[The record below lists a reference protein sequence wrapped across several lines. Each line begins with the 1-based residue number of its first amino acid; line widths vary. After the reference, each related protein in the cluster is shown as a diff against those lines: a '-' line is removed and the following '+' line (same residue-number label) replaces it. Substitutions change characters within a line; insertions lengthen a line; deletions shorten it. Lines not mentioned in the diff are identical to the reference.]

1 MKCLPKSTRLMHQIC
16 TFFKEQHLK
25 DVIVVSIGFLLLF
38 TAYGGLQN
46 LQSSLNVEEGLGV
59 LSLSIIYGTLLLSS
73 MFLPPIIIKTIGCKW
88 AIVAAMCCYI
98 TYTVG
103 NFYPSRYT
111 LIPTAFILGLGG
123 GPLWTSKST
132 YLTVIGN
139 KYAEKAGKL
148 GKDIVNQYFGIFFL
162 IFQLSGVFGNL
173 ISSLIFGH
181 NSTKVEILNSSAYAH
196 CGAGDCPGAFTS
208 NNSTE
213 SHHPAKILVY
223 TLLAVYTGCGILAVA
238 LTAIFLG
245 GQTTEDKNQ
254 SFCTTFLA
262 TFYHLRDKRQCLLIP
277 LTMFVGLEVAFI
289 SSEYTKSYITCVLGI
304 QFVGYVMICFG
315 MSTSLCSL
323 FFGKISQYT
332 GRIALL
338 TLALYGVLFSEHK
351 EAAFANY
358 RLWNSLGFLIAFAYS
373 NFLCVYVKLYV
384 VLSMLIAGIGLY
396 GIVECLECTK
406 KPSTAFEAEN
416 KENTN
421 LPEDEQTKL

>member
-338 TLALYGVLFSEHK
+338 TLAAAINIACIVALLLWKPLPNQFALFFVFSS
-351 EAAFANY
+351 
-358 RLWNSLGFLIAFAYS
+358 LWGIADAIWQTQVNDNMHSSDGLGES
-373 NFLCVYVKLYV
+373 
-384 VLSMLIAGIGLY
+384 
-396 GIVECLECTK
+396 
-406 KPSTAFEAEN
+406 
-416 KENTN
+416 
-421 LPEDEQTKL
+421 